1 MQRFRPFQPMFLL
14 IFLLALPV
22 SFAAQTTTAD
32 ALTNADIVRMMKAGI
47 SENIIVREIEISRTN
62 FGTGPTEL
70 IELKSQGASERVLGA
85 VLDSRSGARLAPSEA
100 PAPGYVSAQSAGP
113 GIHHLPSF
121 EANVRLNGNKNSKI
135 SVGQNHIKVEE
146 SGVPLFSLK
155 WKENGK

>member
-1 MQRFRPFQPMFLL
+1 MQRFRPFQSMFLL
-14 IFLLALPV
+14 VLLLALPV

-70 IELKSQGASERVLGA
+70 IELKNQGASERVLGA
-85 VLDSRSGARLAPSEA
+85 VLDSRSGARQAPSEPL
-100 PAPGYVSAQSAGP
+100 PAGYVTARSAAAGP
-113 GIHHLPSF
+113 HHLPSF

-135 SVGQNHIKVEE
+135 SVGQNHIKAEE
-146 SGVPLFSLK
+146 AGVPLFSLK